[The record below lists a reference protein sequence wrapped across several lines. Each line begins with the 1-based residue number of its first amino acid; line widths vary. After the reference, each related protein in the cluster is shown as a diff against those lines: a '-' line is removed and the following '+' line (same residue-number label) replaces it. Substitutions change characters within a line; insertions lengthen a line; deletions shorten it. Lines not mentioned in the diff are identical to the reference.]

1 MSKFARLTEARHR
14 AANPGPG
21 VQQTALAKDW
31 KGERA
36 QG

>member
-1 MSKFARLTEARHR
+1 MSKFARLTEGRRR
-14 AANPGPG
+14 AGNPGPG
-21 VQQTALAKDW
+21 VQQIALAKDW